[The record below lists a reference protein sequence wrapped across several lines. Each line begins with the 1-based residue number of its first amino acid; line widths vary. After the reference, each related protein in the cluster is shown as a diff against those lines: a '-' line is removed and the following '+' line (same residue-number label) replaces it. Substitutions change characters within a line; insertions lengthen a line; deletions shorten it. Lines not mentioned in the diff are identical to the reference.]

1 MNHSARQPHPNI
13 LRSLAAVYEK
23 STSARKNAARDF
35 VIDYEKFLRT
45 CDMADGDDREIA
57 ERELRRAESS
67 SGGLLRIDC
76 HLRTGH
82 AERIRLVRDGG
93 ETWLFAQIDDVA
105 PSVQR
110 AELSQTFLAHAD
122 ESVPAPWQQNW
133 SAWFRQL
140 AEQALAGES
149 IQPFRR
155 DDAPGNQAL
164 LIALRGILHWS
175 SPALIRYAS
184 TAICGD
190 SKQLQRLEPRLRL
203 ALHAI
208 TGSDSLETF
217 GILRKPRFVTFHGPL
232 TLRIGTQ
239 QTDFAMFPG
248 PVTLAETNFTDQAT
262 LSTQASICL
271 TVENEDTFHELAAT
285 NPGVLLILT
294 SYAGAAVRRM
304 MRLLPSELTCF
315 HFGDSDPAGADILRD
330 LREKTGRDIRPLLLP
345 GQQNAARQALAQNQR
360 QTLHRLLDS
369 DLPAE
374 LRAHAE
380 VLLENG
386 IPNDY
391 EQESIPIAQ
400 VWEALRMSASDQPIS
415 PIFG

>member
-1 MNHSARQPHPNI
+1 MSILSHLARLYQNSAHGRRESSRDFTIDYEAFLRQAGMADGDAREVAEREMI
-13 LRSLAAVYEK
+13 LLEK
-23 STSARKNAARDF
+23 SSGGGFSIDRHKRSDMPQRIRLARDGGEMWLFAQVDATPPSQQRIDLAETFSAIAGQKMPEAWQAGWSKWFHELANAARD
-35 VIDYEKFLRT
+35 
-45 CDMADGDDREIA
+45 
-57 ERELRRAESS
+57 
-67 SGGLLRIDC
+67 GG
-76 HLRTGH
+76 
-82 AERIRLVRDGG
+82 
-93 ETWLFAQIDDVA
+93 
-105 PSVQR
+105 SV
-110 AELSQTFLAHAD
+110 
-122 ESVPAPWQQNW
+122 
-133 SAWFRQL
+133 
-140 AEQALAGES
+140 
-149 IQPFRR
+149 QPFRR
-155 DDAPGNQAL
+155 DDPAGNQAL
-164 LIALRGILHWS
+164 VHALSGILHWS

-232 TLRIGTQ
+232 RLSIGDQ
-239 QTDFAMFPG
+239 HTDFAMFPG

-304 MRLLPSELTCF
+304 IRLLPSELTCL

-345 GQQNAARQALAQNQR
+345 GQHNTARQSLAHNQS

-380 VLLENG
+380 FLLENG

-400 VWEALRMSASDQPIS
+400 VWEALRMSTSDQPIRPS
-415 PIFG
+415 LG

>member
-1 MNHSARQPHPNI
+1 MNHSARQPQPNI
-13 LRSLAAVYEK
+13 LRSLATVYEK

-35 VIDYEKFLRT
+35 VIDYEKFLRA
-45 CDMADGDDREIA
+45 CGMADGDEREIA
-57 ERELRRAESS
+57 ERELRLAEIA
-67 SGGLLRIDC
+67 SGGILRIDR

-82 AERIRLVRDGG
+82 AERLRLARDGG
-93 ETWLFAQIDDVA
+93 ESWLFAQIDGVA

-110 AELSQTFLAHAD
+110 AELAQTFLAHAQ
-122 ESVPAPWQQNW
+122 ENVPAPWQQPW
-133 SAWFRQL
+133 GAWFRQL
-140 AEQALAGES
+140 AEHALDGES

-155 DDAPGNQAL
+155 DDASGNQAL
-164 LIALRGILHWS
+164 LTALYGVLHWS

-232 TLRIGTQ
+232 TLRISTL
-239 QTDFAMFPG
+239 QTDFGMFPG

-262 LSTQASICL
+262 LSTQATICL

-294 SYAGAAVRRM
+294 SYAGAAVRLM
-304 MRLLPSELTCF
+304 MQLLPSELTCF

-330 LREKTGRDIRPLLLP
+330 LREKTGRDIRPLILP
-345 GQQNAARQALAQNQR
+345 GQQNATRQALADRQR

-369 DLPAE
+369 DLPTE
-374 LRAHAE
+374 LRRHAE
-380 VLLENG
+380 NLLEKG
-386 IPNDY
+386 LPDDY
-391 EQESIPIAQ
+391 EQESIPIEQ
-400 VWEALRMSASDQPIS
+400 VWQALQMSQSYRS
-415 PIFG
+415 VEH